1 MSFPLWISEFHFI
14 RIMLLEVVIITHSLT
29 DDDSYHLE
37 LSHML
42 ANRWSEG
49 LFYTISENN
58 TKDDSLE
65 IQS

>member
-1 MSFPLWISEFHFI
+1 MSFPLWISEFHLI
-14 RIMLLEVVIITHSLT
+14 RIMLEVVIITHSLT

>member
-1 MSFPLWISEFHFI
+1 
-14 RIMLLEVVIITHSLT
+14 MLPEVVNITHSLT

>member
-1 MSFPLWISEFHFI
+1 MSFPLWISEFHLI
-14 RIMLLEVVIITHSLT
+14 RIMLEVVIITHSLI

-58 TKDDSLE
+58 TNDDSLE